1 MSSYNNLQFHVC
13 WSVLWP
19 SLCIHCFCKAKNVLS
34 ASYTLVKFL
43 VVWLLCNGDMQ
54 RRITPQLF
62 RPENWSLRWHTLTD
76 TEGIITGAGGL
87 GLCRTKLVVFKR
99 DYYLYTSNHFHAALE
114 ETIPFSSVS
123 SLAPGEG
130 AIQASLRSIRRELYV
145 WKRGGLWSWPPAAP
159 LISQSHFFDLEIAAI
174 LKLSLVSLSRH
185 LLNIGEMFKVNNI
198 FILSKQMIGLSQT
211 KPHSAVIYSCSLY
224 LSFLF

>member
-1 MSSYNNLQFHVC
+1 MLCLSNGNGTDFQPMQIGWTVIISTELWCFALSQFWPNMSSYNNLQFHVC

-43 VVWLLCNGDMQ
+43 VAWLLCNGDMQ
-54 RRITPQLF
+54 RWITPQLF

-76 TEGIITGAGGL
+76 TEGVITGAGGL
-87 GLCRTKLVVFKR
+87 GLCSTKLVVFKR

-114 ETIPFSSVS
+114 ETIPFSPVS

-145 WKRGGLWSWPPAAP
+145 WKRGGSDPGLLLPPWFLNP
-159 LISQSHFFDLEIAAI
+159 ISLT
-174 LKLSLVSLSRH
+174 LR
-185 LLNIGEMFKVNNI
+185 
-198 FILSKQMIGLSQT
+198 
-211 KPHSAVIYSCSLY
+211 
-224 LSFLF
+224 